1 MADRTESS
9 IVIAAPPAT
18 VLDVIADVESYPRWN
33 TEFTAV
39 EVLTEDEGWAEQVRF
54 ALEAGPVKDR
64 YVLAYDWDV
73 DQDALGVVSW
83 HLVEAGV
90 LKAMDGSY
98 TLAQADGG
106 TRVTYALTVDAR
118 LPMPGAMRRKAER
131 RIVEA
136 ALQGLKARAEG

>member
-9 IVIAAPPAT
+9 IVIAAPPAA
-18 VLDVIADVESYPRWN
+18 VLDVIADVEAYPRWN
-33 TEFTAV
+33 SEFTSV

-54 ALEAGPVKDR
+54 ALEAGPIKDR

-73 DQDALGVVSW
+73 DEDALGVVSW

-98 TLAQADGG
+98 TLVETDGG
-106 TRVTYALTVDAR
+106 TRVTYALTVDAKI
-118 LPMPGAMRRKAER
+118 PMLGAMRRKAEQ
-131 RIVEA
+131 RIVEG